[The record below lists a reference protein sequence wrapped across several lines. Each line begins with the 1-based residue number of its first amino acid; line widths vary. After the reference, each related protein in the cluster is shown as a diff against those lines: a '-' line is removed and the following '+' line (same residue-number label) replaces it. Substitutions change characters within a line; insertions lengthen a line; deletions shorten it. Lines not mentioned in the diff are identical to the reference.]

1 MTTTWII
8 VNIALAALVT
18 ALVAGVAVLVPV
30 RLDRGPASR
39 AARTGATAAPRRGE
53 GVEQRLAA

>member
-18 ALVAGVAVLVPV
+18 ALVGGVAVLVPL
-30 RLDRGPASR
+30 RLDRGPAQR
-39 AARTGATAAPRRGE
+39 IPRGTAPAVRSGGE
-53 GVEQRLAA
+53 GIDLRLAA